1 MKRVIFTAIALVVAL
16 ATAAGAQ
23 EMKKVRMGTE
33 GAYPPFN
40 FIDQNGQLAGF
51 DVDIGNA
58 LCAAAKFDCEWVT
71 QDWDGIIPGLQAE
84 KYDTILASMSITA
97 ERAEVVDFSD
107 PYYQELGV
115 LVGLEGTEY
124 KGSFPET
131 VAGKIVG
138 AQSATTHENFARD
151 RLGESAA
158 EIRTYD
164 TVEQAHLDLTAGRID
179 FFLDGVIAV
188 TGGFLDTDLGKGYE
202 IIGPEIVDREIYG
215 DGAGIAVRKGDD
227 ELRDALN
234 AALKQIRAD
243 GTYQAIS
250 DRHFGVDIFGS

>member
-1 MKRVIFTAIALVVAL
+1 MKRMILAALVTVLAL
-16 ATAAGAQ
+16 SGYASAQ
-23 EMKKVRMGTE
+23 EMRKVRMGTE

-40 FIDQNGQLAGF
+40 LIDPNTGKLAGF
-51 DVDIGNA
+51 DVEIGDA

-107 PYYQELGV
+107 AYYQEPGV
-115 LVGLEGTEY
+115 LVGADGTEF
-124 KGSFPET
+124 KGTVLET
-131 VAGKIVG
+131 VEGKVVG
-138 AQSATTHENFARD
+138 AQSATTHENFGRD
-151 RLGESAA
+151 RLGAAA

-164 TVEQAHLDLTAGRID
+164 TVEQAHLDLSAGRID
-179 FFLDGVIAV
+179 FFLDGLIAV
-188 TGGFLDTDLGKGYE
+188 TGGFLDTDLGKGYA
-202 IIGPEIVDREIYG
+202 IIGPELNDVEIYG
-215 DGAGIAVRKGDD
+215 VGAGIAVRKGDD
-227 ELRDALN
+227 DLREALN

-250 DRHFGVDIFGS
+250 DKHFGVDIFGS

>member
-1 MKRVIFTAIALVVAL
+1 MKRIILTLTAL
-16 ATAAGAQ
+16 AICLGTSAVAQ
-23 EMKKVRMGTE
+23 DMKKVRMGTE

-40 FIDQNGQLAGF
+40 YIDQNGQLAGF
-51 DVDIGNA
+51 DIDIGNA
-58 LCAAAKFDCEWVT
+58 LCAAAKFDCEWIT

-84 KYDTILASMSITA
+84 KYDTIVASMSITA

-115 LVGLEGTEY
+115 LVGAEGTEY

-151 RLGESAA
+151 RLAESAA

-188 TGGFLDTDLGKGYE
+188 TGGFLDTDLGEGYAV
-202 IIGPEIVDREIYG
+202 IGPEIIDRELYG

-227 ELRDALN
+227 ELREALN
-234 AALKQIRAD
+234 AALKAIRAD
-243 GTYQAIS
+243 GTYQEIS
-250 DRHFGVDIFGS
+250 NKHFGIDIFGE